1 MVRDLRGVI
10 EREEAEIGV
19 LVSLAEPTGP
29 MMREANDAGFVARS
43 AHGRISRLQI
53 VTIEDILSGRMP
65 KLPPLPVPERKL
77 TASVKGKDKD
87 QLELLLPF
95 DGEKIVP
102 AKGVIVDPRFVSLA
116 G

>member
-1 MVRDLRGVI
+1 M
-10 EREEAEIGV
+10 
-19 LVSLAEPTGP
+19 
-29 MMREANDAGFVARS
+29 
-43 AHGRISRLQI
+43 
-53 VTIEDILSGRMP
+53 LSGRPP

-77 TASVKGKDKD
+77 TPTIRHGNKD

-102 AKGVIVDPRFVSLA
+102 AKGVIVDPRFVALA